1 MNDWT
6 DVNELSSITKDSN
19 WDKFDKWKDKRPLR
33 ESSPIS
39 RSWRS
44 LNSINNRED
53 TKRNERNQVFVK
65 NSEHDY
71 QDEEIEER
79 KWMLLME

>member
-71 QDEEIEER
+71 QDEEIEEW
-79 KWMLLME
+79 KWMLLKE